1 LIFVTVGMH
10 PTGFERLV
18 KEMDR
23 IAGKIDEEVIMQ
35 IGGTKYTPQNAK
47 HFSFATEEELNILCR
62 KARIVVTHGGVGT
75 VLNALQERATVVVV
89 PRLKKYGE
97 HIDDHQL
104 VFVQELEK
112 QGKITAVYDVE
123 RLEESLKTVDLTPPE
138 LAKDKRLEEALKT
151 VDLTP
156 PELAKNKRLVN
167 ALKKYIAQFE
177 RK

>member
-1 LIFVTVGMH
+1 MIFVTVGMH

-23 IAGKIDEEVIMQ
+23 IAGRIDEEVIMQ
-35 IGGTKYTPQNAK
+35 IAGTKYAPQNAK
-47 HFSFATEEELNILCR
+47 HFSFAAEEELNILCR
-62 KARIVVTHGGVGT
+62 EARIVVAHGGVGT

-97 HIDDHQL
+97 VIDDHQL

-123 RLEESLKTVDLTPPE
+123 KLEGVLIEVNLKQSE
-138 LAKDKRLEEALKT
+138 LAKDKS
-151 VDLTP
+151 
-156 PELAKNKRLVN
+156 LVN